1 MLALSPGDSAVLV
14 ILGNVMCL
22 QKRRLE
28 VAAAAD
34 ERAQRV
40 RAAHQAKLARAE
52 QLAALVQ
59 QKKVEQTVQLK
70 ERSKL
75 VAMRNEEVHH
85 KRLVSHTHIMC
96 LCCCAHHIICS
107 CFSCINTPQ
116 RCARGQDLPI
126 GGV

>member
-1 MLALSPGDSAVLV
+1 M
-14 ILGNVMCL
+14 
-22 QKRRLE
+22 E

-52 QLAALVQ
+52 QLAAFVQ
-59 QKKVEQTVQLK
+59 QKKVEQTAQLK

-85 KRLVSHTHIMC
+85 KRLLATQTSCVFAAVHITSSAAAVPAC
-96 LCCCAHHIICS
+96 
-107 CFSCINTPQ
+107 TQQ
-116 RCARGQDLPI
+116 R
-126 GGV
+126 GVLVGKTNQLVGSEELHK

>member
-1 MLALSPGDSAVLV
+1 MT
-14 ILGNVMCL
+14 CL

-52 QLAALVQ
+52 QLAAVVQ
-59 QKKVEQTVQLK
+59 QKKVEQTAHLK

-85 KRLVSHTHIMC
+85 KRLLAPHTSSVFAAVHITSFAAAVPAC
-96 LCCCAHHIICS
+96 TDH
-107 CFSCINTPQ
+107 
-116 RCARGQDLPI
+116 RGVLVGKANQLV
-126 GGV
+126 GSEELHK